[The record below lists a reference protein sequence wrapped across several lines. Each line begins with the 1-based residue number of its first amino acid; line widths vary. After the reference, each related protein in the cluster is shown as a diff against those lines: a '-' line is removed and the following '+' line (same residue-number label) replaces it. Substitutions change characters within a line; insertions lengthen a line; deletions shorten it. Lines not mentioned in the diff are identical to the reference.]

1 MHALENIKFIENIGT
16 QMENKDYYVVYDK
29 ALNKFYGH
37 INCLIDKLKN
47 KKKVYIFGTNTPGSM
62 ILSYLKANGV
72 EVCGFLD
79 NDITKENKSYRGVSV
94 YTPERILKYY
104 DKNIVILIASG
115 YQDQMI
121 EQILSYGFS
130 MENIEV
136 VIDFKKEM
144 NDYSFVYGERRKK
157 LNNIEVRKYQIR
169 ILKRLKSVC
178 EENHLR
184 YYIAYG
190 TLLGAVRHSGYIPW
204 DDDID
209 VCMPAEDVIKLQN
222 ILENDTQYRL
232 ITQYKNDIYL
242 GTGCSLMVDINTISD
257 INRFPIQLS
266 TGISID
272 VFSLYGIPNDD
283 IEKYIYNTRLL
294 ESEVLDNMYSNE
306 KYKKSLNKLNEYLLS
321 FSYED
326 CDVVGNTLFAN
337 YMRSIYKKNLW
348 GKGVK
353 LQFEDEK
360 YNCPQEYKVI
370 LKMEYGDYMTPPPE
384 NERQGLHYMNCYE

>member
-1 MHALENIKFIENIGT
+1 MHALENIRFIESIGT

-29 ALNKFYGH
+29 ALNKFYSH

-190 TLLGAVRHSGYIPW
+190 TLLGAVRHSGYIP
-204 DDDID
+204 D
-209 VCMPAEDVIKLQN
+209 
-222 ILENDTQYRL
+222 R
-232 ITQYKNDIYL
+232 
-242 GTGCSLMVDINTISD
+242 
-257 INRFPIQLS
+257 
-266 TGISID
+266 
-272 VFSLYGIPNDD
+272 
-283 IEKYIYNTRLL
+283 
-294 ESEVLDNMYSNE
+294 
-306 KYKKSLNKLNEYLLS
+306 KS
-321 FSYED
+321 
-326 CDVVGNTLFAN
+326 VV
-337 YMRSIYKKNLW
+337 
-348 GKGVK
+348 
-353 LQFEDEK
+353 
-360 YNCPQEYKVI
+360 
-370 LKMEYGDYMTPPPE
+370 
-384 NERQGLHYMNCYE
+384 

>member
-1 MHALENIKFIENIGT
+1 MLPEAAT
-16 QMENKDYYVVYDK
+16 CS
-29 ALNKFYGH
+29 H
-37 INCLIDKLKN
+37 ILMM
-47 KKKVYIFGTNTPGSM
+47 P
-62 ILSYLKANGV
+62 
-72 EVCGFLD
+72 
-79 NDITKENKSYRGVSV
+79 
-94 YTPERILKYY
+94 RILKYY

-136 VIDFKKEM
+136 VIDLKKEM

-337 YMRSIYKKNLW
+337 YMRAIYKKNLW

-360 YNCPQEYKVI
+360 YNCPQEYKEI

-384 NERQGLHYMNCYE
+384 KERQGLHYMNCYE

>member
-1 MHALENIKFIENIGT
+1 MHALENIRFIESIGT

-29 ALNKFYGH
+29 ALNKFYSH

-79 NDITKENKSYRGVSV
+79 NDITKENKSYRGVYV

-136 VIDFKKEM
+136 VIDLKKEM
-144 NDYSFVYGERRKK
+144 NDYSFVYREKRKK

-337 YMRSIYKKNLW
+337 YMRAIYKKNLW

-360 YNCPQEYKVI
+360 YNCPQEYKEI

-384 NERQGLHYMNCYE
+384 KERQGLHYMNCYE